1 MASRRSKPSPLPCRR
16 RARSAVVVDATDT
29 LALPSLKKCRVAE
42 RPGVQGVRTAR
53 LPDAG
58 SNSVAPPSDDLWWPA
73 FLRGITPLDPK
84 R

>member
-1 MASRRSKPSPLPCRR
+1 
-16 RARSAVVVDATDT
+16 VVDATDT
-29 LALPSLKKCRVAE
+29 LALPSLERCRVAE

-58 SNSVAPPSDDLWWPA
+58 SNSVAPPFSKNDPWWPA